1 MYLNQKHLE
10 HLVLKHVSK
19 SETSRTSNI
28 YILDNINISKNR
40 HYNQL
45 VFPDRIPIRIV
56 EISYN
61 FDNPD
66 RDISIHFLYL
76 YKNYMIRSIFICFLS
91 KINKQLR
98 VINCT

>member
-1 MYLNQKHLE
+1 MEKRVLLRQKVNLIQ
-10 HLVLKHVSK
+10 L
-19 SETSRTSNI
+19 I
-28 YILDNINISKNR
+28 
-40 HYNQL
+40 L

-56 EISYN
+56 ETSYN

-98 VINCT
+98 VINFTYNFFFIFDTYFLRSFKFLNLSK